1 MEFVAFRGG
10 KVERRSSTPLALAV
24 RLLTSPVSQASLGGN
39 LFVPRRFSGHSR
51 SVFRGTRGPI
61 ANCGFFLEARRKRR
75 GSTANHPYPG
85 KETQNGGTT
94 RSEHQTS
101 EAGRQSAAKH
111 AISCTDRSSPL
122 SHPPS
127 MAGAKLHTMH
137 VKDLPVSQRRRVVE
151 RHGSRCSNCASFG
164 RPQSRPV
171 LPESPNRVITTLLA
185 ATSVKPQ
192 NFDISFCSYSTHVAY
207 GLDRCCAPNTC
218 FLPHPQSPQSLLGP

>member
-1 MEFVAFRGG
+1 MAFRGG

-122 SHPPS
+122 STLAS
-127 MAGAKLHTMH
+127 
-137 VKDLPVSQRRRVVE
+137 SI
-151 RHGSRCSNCASFG
+151 HGWS
-164 RPQSRPV
+164 
-171 LPESPNRVITTLLA
+171 E
-185 ATSVKPQ
+185 
-192 NFDISFCSYSTHVAY
+192 VAY
-207 GLDRCCAPNTC
+207 DARQGSAGIPKTLCCGTPWLQMLELRQLQSSTVAPCAARIAEQGDNY
-218 FLPHPQSPQSLLGP
+218 LA

>member
-1 MEFVAFRGG
+1 MAFRGG

-24 RLLTSPVSQASLGGN
+24 RLLTSRVSQASLGGN

-75 GSTANHPYPG
+75 GCTTNHPYPG

-151 RHGSRCSNCASFG
+151 RHGSRCSNCASFS

-185 ATSVKPQ
+185 ATSVKPH
-192 NFDISFCSYSTHVAY
+192 NFDIFFLQLFYSCSAALTDAA
-207 GLDRCCAPNTC
+207 LQTPA
-218 FLPHPQSPQSLLGP
+218 FSPIHKAHQAHDS